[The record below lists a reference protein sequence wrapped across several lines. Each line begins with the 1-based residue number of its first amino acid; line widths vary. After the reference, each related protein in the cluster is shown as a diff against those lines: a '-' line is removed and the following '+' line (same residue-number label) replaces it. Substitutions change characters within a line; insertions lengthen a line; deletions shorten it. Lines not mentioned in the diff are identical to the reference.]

1 MSKQIRPLV
10 AFKKAYPELYDN
22 LTDKDNPGLSK
33 KAQENEFYWNYVYHF
48 LGVEP
53 YKDILDPAQIEII
66 EGYKEKHNPT
76 KDNLQKFINDIK
88 KATYHLTKTEFNS
101 FFLTSWDK
109 KNNKLT
115 ITEIG
120 RLLLT
125 GWYYNVED
133 WTKEVGL
140 YIYKAYEKK
149 VKEEK
154 GFNDLEIYKVVNHIR
169 ENIGY
174 YYHNQI
180 EAKYYLLDKLFNKDL
195 KKLLPPPPEKIKEYE
210 RIVSYI
216 SEIRKNQKKKGV
228 DYWIDKAED
237 LESYNIYLQDILEEI
252 GVVNYLSFED
262 WEKEKKQ
269 ENEEYFKEL
278 NVIREEYKKSILND
292 IKKLLLE

>member
-10 AFKKAYPELYDN
+10 AFKKAYPERYDI
-22 LTDKDNPGLSK
+22 LTDKDNLGLSK
-33 KAQENEFYWNYVYHF
+33 KAQENEFYWMYAF
-48 LGVEP
+48 CEL
-53 YKDILDPAQIEII
+53 
-66 EGYKEKHNPT
+66 
-76 KDNLQKFINDIK
+76 
-88 KATYHLTKTEFNS
+88 NS
-101 FFLTSWDK
+101 FSKPLSEYLPHPFFWKDENN

-115 ITEIG
+115 ITELG

-125 GWYYNVED
+125 GWYYNIED
-133 WTKEVGL
+133 YTKELSQYVL
-140 YIYKAYEKK
+140 RAHAKK
-149 VKEEK
+149 VKEAEE
-154 GFNDLEIYKVVNHIR
+154 FNDLEIYEVVNHIR

-252 GVVNYLSFED
+252 VVVNYLSFED

-269 ENEEYFKEL
+269 ENKEYFKEL